1 MLQGRWGTLDD
12 VIKYNCGIVFA
23 HAEKNLEFRVCRM
36 ASTGCCCMLSIIVS
50 ASFMLKA

>member
-23 HAEKNLEFRVCRM
+23 HAEK
-36 ASTGCCCMLSIIVS
+36 VS
-50 ASFMLKA
+50 KSAEWLQTAAMRCHVLQGRFSCA